1 MLAKVAPWV
10 KLNIV
15 FKPTVRLNILSKL
28 KSVIPTLN
36 HSNVVYKINCQD
48 YKEFYIG
55 LTTRRLHK
63 RMKEHMKRKYC
74 AVYKHSETGHG
85 YDKMKIRLQ
94 IKETLQIS
102 QYSANKSLNVNI
114 DSFEC
119 KLW

>member
-48 YKEFYIG
+48 YKEFDIG

-74 AVYKHSETGHG
+74 AVYKHSETGHH
-85 YDKMKIRLQ
+85 IAVSFFQ
-94 IKETLQIS
+94 NCAIH
-102 QYSANKSLNVNI
+102 QYS
-114 DSFEC
+114 
-119 KLW
+119 